1 MSLGEIVKKTI
12 LNLSKSGKSATPDL
26 YKKEFCLEASRQG
39 IHIEECEKGL
49 SRFINRLSPKIQKD
63 IYKKN
68 IKTTD
73 EFITFLIAEF
83 NRMKLKENKDF
94 LDELMLLTK
103 YILKSI
109 SLLHNK
115 EAFSLA
121 QNSFNRLANATSND
135 ITVLREKWKFFSEN
149 YDNNFLNRLNI
160 IAEVD
165 KSNLKKTLLETINKI
180 EKLQADCQKDKILQ
194 DYRNLSSLIITSTV
208 PSITSELN
216 NSIINLDKKLKQT
229 PELIVS
235 SATQEEIKI
244 VINRRKELDR
254 TEFINANKKAQ
265 DVLMN
270 LLQLSNENNFKQRIL
285 DVKDII
291 KETNNDNFD
300 IKKMEMLGLVASL
313 ERGMEQFNNIIE
325 TKQEDIDLLENKVKE
340 LEGKLIKL
348 ENEKDKFQNDFVN
361 KAFEIGGVGALEKR
375 YKEHLKPYTIA
386 IIRIDNYSNIVN
398 SYSKKTWDAIFQTF
412 RRIINKDIKDG
423 DIINAMDVRTL
434 LLFLNGEELS
444 DGLKFC
450 EHIKEAITHS
460 KFVYKDKQITAT
472 VSMGVASRDE
482 DSDFELAMKKAM
494 DRLNIAKKRQN
505 IIVSKYNIASL
516 LNI

>member
-1 MSLGEIVKKTI
+1 MSLGEIVKQTLI
-12 LNLSKSGKSATPDL
+12 NLTKNGKSATPDL
-26 YKKEFCLEASRQG
+26 YKKEFCIEASKLG

-49 SRFINRLSPKIQKD
+49 SRFINRLSPKIQKN
-63 IYKKN
+63 IYKNN
-68 IKTTD
+68 IKTMD

-83 NRMKLKENKDF
+83 NRIKLKENRGF

-115 EAFSLA
+115 EAFHLVQS
-121 QNSFNRLANATSND
+121 SFNRLNNPSSND
-135 ITVLREKWKFFSEN
+135 LMVLKEKWKFFAEN
-149 YDNNFLNRLNI
+149 YDNNFLNGLKI
-160 IAEVD
+160 ISKID
-165 KSNLKKTLLETINKI
+165 KSDLKKSLLEVIKKI
-180 EKLQADCQKDKILQ
+180 EKLQKNCKKDKILQ
-194 DYRNLSSLIITSTV
+194 DYKNLSSLIITSTV

-216 NSIINLDKKLKQT
+216 ILIMNLNKKLKQS

-235 SATQEEIKI
+235 NTTQEEIKK

-254 TEFINANKKAQ
+254 DEFISANKKAQ

-270 LLQLSNENNFKQRIL
+270 LLQLSNENNFKQRVM

-291 KETNNDNFD
+291 QDTNNSNFD
-300 IKKMEMLGLVASL
+300 IKKMEMLTLVASL
-313 ERGMEQFNNIIE
+313 ERGMGEFNDIIE
-325 TKQEDIDLLENKVKE
+325 TKKENISILEDKVKE
-340 LEGKLIKL
+340 LETKMIKL
-348 ENEKDKFQNDFVN
+348 ESEKDKFQNDFLN

-375 YKEHLKPYTIA
+375 YKENLKPYSIS

-412 RRIINKDIKDG
+412 KRIITKDIKDG
-423 DIINAMDVRTL
+423 DILNAMDVRTF
-434 LLFLNGEELS
+434 LLFLNGENLD

-450 EHIKEAITHS
+450 EQIKESITHS

-472 VSMGVASRDE
+472 VSMGIASRNE

-505 IIVSKYNIASL
+505 IIVSNYNMASL